1 MRFNGILASALTVG
15 MLFLAGGPAEAGLF
29 DSKPETPAVSAETLA
44 QIQNAIDD
52 QRYLDAGK
60 MLDESML
67 AGNDN
72 PKLVY
77 LAGELALARNRA
89 QDALSFFR
97 GIDSKPEVAAE
108 ALQGEGIA
116 LSLLGKSDEALTALQ
131 SAVTKDATLWRAWN
145 ALGSEYDRRHDW
157 SKAEDAYNHA
167 LAASNSAPIVL
178 NNRGFSYLCQN
189 KPALAIP
196 DFVKALQKRPDLAA
210 ARNNLRLAIAMEGQ
224 YDRAM
229 EGVHGADQAA
239 VLNNVGYAAL
249 LRGDYAKAQ
258 ALFDQAIKVRGKY
271 YGLAADNLQMAQ
283 EMANKHSGSAGRD
296 LSADGR

>member
-1 MRFNGILASALTVG
+1 MWRRALAGSAIAASAFWFA
-15 MLFLAGGPAEAGLF
+15 MFPADAGLF
-29 DSKPETPAVSAETLA
+29 DSKPATPEVSPQTVE
-44 QIQNAIDD
+44 QIQAAIDD

-60 MLDESML
+60 MLDEAML
-67 AGNDN
+67 TGNDD

-77 LAGELALARNRA
+77 LAGELALARDRA

-97 GIDSKPEVAAE
+97 SIDTKPEVAAE

-116 LSLLGKSDEALTALQ
+116 LSLLDKSDEALKTLQ
-131 SAVTKDATLWRAWN
+131 SAVDKDPAAWRAWN

-157 SKAEDAYNHA
+157 QKAEDAYSHA
-167 LAASNSAPIVL
+167 LASSNSAPIVL

-189 KPALAIP
+189 KLAQAIP
-196 DFVKALQKRPDLAA
+196 DFVKALQKKPDLAA
-210 ARNNLRLAIAMEGQ
+210 ARNNLRLAISMEGQ

-229 EGVHGADQAA
+229 EGVNGADRAA

-258 ALFDQAIKVRGKY
+258 SLFEQAIKARGKY
-271 YGLAADNLQMAQ
+271 YAVASDNLKMAQ
-283 EMANKHSGSAGRD
+283 EMATKQSGASKD
-296 LSADGR
+296 LSVDGH